1 MLIEIYLYFILFLI
15 IFRYSTLV
23 VDDIRSSV
31 SKFPHRILKVSYLN
45 FVPFFS
51 DTHSCVAVSLI
62 PFQYVC
68 SFAAHSNPQI
78 MSTWNQN
85 QTYSLFAPMGNY
97 ILNVNKD
104 LHHSLKKY
112 SS

>member
-31 SKFPHRILKVSYLN
+31 SKFPHRILK
-45 FVPFFS
+45 
-51 DTHSCVAVSLI
+51 
-62 PFQYVC
+62 
-68 SFAAHSNPQI
+68 I